1 MVLMMTADLCVP
13 LAVCSILCRS
23 YRCAFPPLLSAVC
36 GDDLPGDGG
45 RVPWYHQC
53 GDISFWEPCAAD
65 RGTLQL
71 FHALHKEMLQTHWS
85 FFPKRKLLIRRECN
99 Y

>member
-1 MVLMMTADLCVP
+1 MLRGVDDESRPSCASGCVQHIM
-13 LAVCSILCRS
+13 LQIKVCFS
-23 YRCAFPPLLSAVC
+23 PLLSAVC

-71 FHALHKEMLQTHWS
+71 FCALHKEILQTHRS
-85 FFPKRKLLIRRECN
+85 FFPKLLIRRECN
-99 Y
+99 C